1 VGVKSG
7 GIVRRENTAKA
18 DKAERVATNPL
29 HGSAIVDGSKS
40 SVPQVETQLFSNLS
54 DTGG

>member
-1 VGVKSG
+1 VKSG